1 MQDWTETA
9 IATHNQVKSLLIR
22 LHFRR
27 FLRILAGRLLFYVSV
42 KKPNPQDG
50 VVIGVSDHLTVL
62 DYVSHDQDIFAQTNS
77 TLVVNDFLLIAR
89 VNERFAVTIYNVV
102 TRVFKLVGQN
112 AETLKIESLLYVMAL
127 EKTQTVLD

>member
-1 MQDWTETA
+1 M
-9 IATHNQVKSLLIR
+9 
-22 LHFRR
+22 
-27 FLRILAGRLLFYVSV
+27 SV

-102 TRVFKLVGQN
+102 TRVFKLIGQN